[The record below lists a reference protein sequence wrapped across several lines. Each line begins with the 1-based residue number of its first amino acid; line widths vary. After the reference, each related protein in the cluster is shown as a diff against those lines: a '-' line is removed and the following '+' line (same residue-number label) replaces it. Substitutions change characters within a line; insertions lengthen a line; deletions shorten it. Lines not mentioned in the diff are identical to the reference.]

1 MLTKKLNVSE
11 NEISVLMD
19 MLQEERIVTKKY
31 TFQCTKCYET
41 NTVVDSES
49 NREEICQICGCSIPV
64 KNLIK
69 GATVTYILDKS
80 DWKEYLEEND
90 IKVIDS
96 KQQETSTIISFPDVK
111 DIKKKSVSMEDKKMA
126 EDKKIQ
132 LFISHSSKDIE
143 YIDCFV
149 KFLEELGF
157 DDENMFCSSVDGYN
171 IPWGADIYEYLE
183 KKFTNSN
190 NELFVLFMLSDNYY
204 ASPACLNEMG
214 AAWVLKKDYRSI
226 LLPGFQFEEIEGT
239 IDPRKVAI
247 RLDDKNLMMKLND
260 VKKQLSELFGLV
272 GIKETKWDKI
282 RDTLIKKIKEIK
294 EINEKAKN

>member
-1 MLTKKLNVSE
+1 MLTKNLNVSE
-11 NEISVLMD
+11 DEIGVLMD

-31 TFQCTKCYET
+31 TFQCPKCYEM
-41 NTVVDSES
+41 NTVVDSEV
-49 NREEICQICGCSIPV
+49 NTEEICQICGCNISV
-64 KNLIK
+64 NNLIE
-69 GATVTYILDKS
+69 GATVTYILDKN

-90 IKVIDS
+90 IKVIDA
-96 KQQETSTIISFPDVK
+96 KQKETSTIISFPEVK
-111 DIKKKSVSMEDKKMA
+111 DIKKESVSMEDKKMP

-132 LFISHSSKDIE
+132 LFISHSSEDVKYIE
-143 YIDCFV
+143 CFV
-149 KFLEELGF
+149 NFLEELGF

-183 KKFTNSN
+183 KKFTNPN

-226 LLPGFQFEEIEGT
+226 LLPGFEFEEIKGA

-247 RLDDKNLMMKLND
+247 RLDDKKLRMKLND
-260 VKKQLSELFGLV
+260 VKKQLSELFGLDGV
-272 GIKETKWDKI
+272 KDTKWDKI
-282 RDTLIKKIKEIK
+282 RETLIEKIG
-294 EINEKAKN
+294 EINEEGKN

>member
-11 NEISVLMD
+11 DEISVLMD
-19 MLQEERIVTKKY
+19 LLQEERIVTKKY
-31 TFQCTKCYET
+31 TFQCPKCYEM
-41 NTVVDSES
+41 NTVIDSEI
-49 NREEICQICGCSIPV
+49 NMEETCQICGSNIPV
-64 KNLIK
+64 RNLIE
-69 GATVTYILDKS
+69 GATITYALDKN

-90 IKVIDS
+90 IRVIDA
-96 KQQETSTIISFPDVK
+96 KQQETSTIISFPEVK
-111 DIKKKSVSMEDKKMA
+111 ETKKESVSMEEKKMP

-132 LFISHSSKDIE
+132 LFISHSSDDIK

-157 DDENMFCSSVDGYN
+157 DDENMFCSSVDGYG
-171 IPWGADIYEYLE
+171 IPWGADIYDYLE
-183 KKFTNSN
+183 KKFNNTN

-226 LLPGFQFEEIEGT
+226 LLPGFEFEEIDGA

-247 RLDDKNLMMKLND
+247 KLDDKKLRMKLND
-260 VKKQLSELFGLV
+260 VKKQLSELFGLDGV
-272 GIKETKWDKI
+272 KDTKWDKI
-282 RDTLIKKIKEIK
+282 RETLIEKIE
-294 EINEKAKN
+294 EINEEEKN